1 MLRRSVQ
8 LRRETTFKHLM
19 TGLLAC
25 DMNSKRAIGC
35 QRQRFVEERIGS
47 TPKSQQASCR
57 RPEKRNQPG
66 QRLPRINHH
75 SLFLV
80 NGWVGQAS
88 HENLQ
93 AK

>member
-8 LRRETTFKHLM
+8 LRRETTLKYLM
-19 TGLLAC
+19 TGLSARV
-25 DMNSKRAIGC
+25 MNSKRAIGC
-35 QRQRFVEERIGS
+35 QRQRFVKERIGS

-80 NGWVGQAS
+80 
-88 HENLQ
+88 ELLFR
-93 AK
+93 